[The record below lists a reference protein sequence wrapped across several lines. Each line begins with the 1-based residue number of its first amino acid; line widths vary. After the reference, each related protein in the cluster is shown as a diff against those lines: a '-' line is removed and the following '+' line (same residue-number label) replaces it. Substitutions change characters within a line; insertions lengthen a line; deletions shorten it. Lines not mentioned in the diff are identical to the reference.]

1 MSGGAADLELD
12 DRALAAA
19 YLAARDEAAFR
30 ALYRRHTPAL
40 WPMALRIVGG
50 SEETAREVIQ
60 ETWLRAAGQLPRFRW
75 ESALRTWLTGIALNC
90 AREAVR
96 AERRGHPAA
105 AAYPEGEPPTGV
117 GFTAAGGLPA
127 PRAEP
132 IDLARAVDAL
142 PEGYRTVLVL
152 HDVEGHTHEE
162 IAAML
167 EIETVTSRSQLHRA
181 RRRLRET
188 LSAGGAAEG
197 GEG

>member
-12 DRALAAA
+12 DRALVAA
-19 YLAARDEAAFR
+19 YLAERDEAAFR
-30 ALYRRHTPAL
+30 SLYRRHTPAL

-50 SEETAREVIQ
+50 SEEAAREVIQ
-60 ETWLRAAGQLPRFRW
+60 ETWLRAAGELGRFRW

-96 AERRGHPAA
+96 SERRGRAA
-105 AAYPEGEPPTGV
+105 TTIQVVESPTGV
-117 GFTAAGGLPA
+117 GFPPGDGPA
-127 PRAEP
+127 PPRVEP
-132 IDLARAVDAL
+132 IDLTRAVDAL

-167 EIETVTSRSQLHRA
+167 GIETVTSRSQLHRA

-188 LSAGGAAEG
+188 LAAGGAAEG

>member
-19 YLAARDEAAFR
+19 YIAARDEAAFR

-40 WPMALRIVGG
+40 WPMALRMVGG
-50 SEETAREVIQ
+50 SEESAREVIQ

-105 AAYPEGEPPTGV
+105 TFHDVESPAGV
-117 GFTAAGGLPA
+117 GFPTGGGPVA

-132 IDLARAVDAL
+132 MDLARAVDAL

-167 EIETVTSRSQLHRA
+167 GIETVTSRSQLHRA

-188 LSAGGAAEG
+188 LSGGGTAEG